1 MNSYICE
8 TRDKLLNGHGVTKE
22 EVLKC
27 QSLEENEEDLFTVY
41 WIMSRYYL
49 DRNEPDALTYCILK
63 CYELNEKYKFDLPYK
78 VKDFMD
84 ARSDFMNEAI
94 NKTNSRL
101 LPLSLLFGIISLVLV
116 WFILGNGSFTG
127 FILGFI
133 AMNFVSIYFQSIGS
147 KKTIEA
153 FKKKQYA
160 AVYPFLDEE
169 DKKFVDGF

>member
-1 MNSYICE
+1 MNALILE
-8 TRDKLLNGHGVTKE
+8 TRDKLINGHGVTKE

-27 QSLEENEEDLFTVY
+27 QNLEDNEEELFTVY

-49 DRNEPDALTYCILK
+49 DRNQPDAMTYCILK

-78 VKDFMD
+78 VKNFMD
-84 ARSDFMNEAI
+84 ARSEFMNEAI

-116 WFILGNGSFTG
+116 WFIMGNGTLIG
-127 FILGFI
+127 FVLGFI
-133 AMNFVSIYFQSIGS
+133 AMNIVSINFQGIGS

-160 AVYPFLDEE
+160 AVYPYLDED
-169 DKKFVDGF
+169 DKKFVDGR

>member
-1 MNSYICE
+1 MNAFIKQ
-8 TRDKLLNGHGVTKE
+8 TQDKLLNGQGVTKE

-27 QSLEENEEDLFTVY
+27 QSLEENEEDLFAVY

-49 DRNEPDALTYCILK
+49 DRNQLDAMTYCILK

-78 VKDFMD
+78 VKNFMD
-84 ARSDFMNEAI
+84 ARSEFMNEAI

-116 WFILGNGSFTG
+116 WFIMGNGSLIG
-127 FILGFI
+127 FVLGFI
-133 AMNFVSIYFQSIGS
+133 AMNIVSINFQGIGS
-147 KKTIEA
+147 KKTIES

-160 AVYPFLDEE
+160 AVYPYLDED
-169 DKKFVDGF
+169 DKKFVDGR